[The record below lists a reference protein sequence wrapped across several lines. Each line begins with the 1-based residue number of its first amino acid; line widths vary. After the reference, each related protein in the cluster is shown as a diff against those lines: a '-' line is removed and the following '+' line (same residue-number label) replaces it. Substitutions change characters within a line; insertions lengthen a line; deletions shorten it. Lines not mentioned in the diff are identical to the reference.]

1 MIYDT
6 PHSDLELLSN
16 QFEQAGLRPLVDS
29 RMAMIVMDCPQ
40 CHAQDDDDQYGMY
53 RPVRV
58 IPRGKTRTILCTAC
72 GRRDEQRLR

>member
-1 MIYDT
+1 MLYDAPT
-6 PHSDLELLSN
+6 SDLERLAN
-16 QFEQAGLRPLVDS
+16 QFEQAGFRPLVDS
-29 RMAMIVMDCPQ
+29 PMAMLVMDCPQ
-40 CHAQDDDDQYGMY
+40 CHAQDSDDLGLY